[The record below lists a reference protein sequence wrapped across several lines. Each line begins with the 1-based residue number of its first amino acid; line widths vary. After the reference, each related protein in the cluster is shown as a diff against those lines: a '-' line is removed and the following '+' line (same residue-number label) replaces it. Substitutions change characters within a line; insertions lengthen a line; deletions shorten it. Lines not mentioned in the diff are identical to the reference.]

1 MFRNSLPINMS
12 SCSPINMFKHW
23 KCPEKPS
30 KSHQMIIL
38 TFLSISPRF
47 FRIGFFFGYFDRQY
61 THFGLKTFLKASK
74 GRFKTFKASLH
85 WSLSVCAS
93 GLTLHRMWKL
103 WIRFRKKKRKVNQ
116 NKETV
121 AWENFSL
128 SDIFEPI
135 FGPTYYYTVGYL
147 NQFEPN

>member
-1 MFRNSLPINMS
+1 MCRSQIPINMS

-38 TFLSISPRF
+38 TFLENPRF

-116 NKETV
+116 NKETGAV
-121 AWENFSL
+121 EKTFFFERYFWGILEPTLGPGKKGYFNF
-128 SDIFEPI
+128 
-135 FGPTYYYTVGYL
+135 TY
-147 NQFEPN
+147 